1 MKTLQFLF
9 DDERFDLVP
18 SDLAA
23 GLVLL
28 QQEDVN
34 EQRSIEVTQTAPLE
48 LLKQGLYFN
57 SYAQS
62 AFGWYRKQVLVG
74 LSSAHSPI
82 AGFRWHINIE

>member
-28 QQEDVN
+28 QQEDIN

-48 LLKQGLYFN
+48 LLEQGLYYN

-62 AFGWYRKQVLVG
+62 AFGW
-74 LSSAHSPI
+74 
-82 AGFRWHINIE
+82 